1 MCLAGATKTGGIK
14 REQSSNTTAC
24 TAYFEEVSVFFPL
37 GFSKFNFQCLCSNK
51 CSLGN
56 CIQPK
61 TL

>member
-1 MCLAGATKTGGIK
+1 MCLAGATKTGGLK

-24 TAYFEEVSVFFPL
+24 TAYFEEVSVFPL

-56 CIQPK
+56 CIQPE